1 MILTNLAGKKIVL
14 ASKSPRRKQ
23 LLESIDIPYEVRTL
37 DVPED
42 FPPALQAGEIPLFL
56 SKLKAMAFKETM
68 ADDEIIITADTVVWI
83 NGHVLNKPE
92 DKSEAYSMISELSGA
107 KHIVYT
113 AVTIMSA
120 SKVTSFVDETEV
132 EFRKLEPF
140 EIEYYLEKYQPYD
153 KAGAYGVQEFIGSIG
168 IKSLKGSYF
177 NVMGLPIHRV
187 YEILKEY

>member
-1 MILTNLAGKKIVL
+1 MILTNLDGKKIVL

-56 SKLKAMAFKETM
+56 SKLKASAFKETM
-68 ADDEIIITADTVVWI
+68 AENEIVITADTVVWI

-92 DKSEAYSMISELSGA
+92 DKDEAFAMISELSGA

-113 AVTIMSA
+113 AVTIMSS

>member
-1 MILTNLAGKKIVL
+1 MILTNLEGKKIVL

-56 SKLKAMAFKETM
+56 SKLKASAFKETM
-68 ADDEIIITADTVVWI
+68 AENEIIITADTVVWI

-92 DKSEAYSMISELSGA
+92 DKDEAFAMISELSGA
-107 KHIVYT
+107 RHIVYT
-113 AVTIMSA
+113 AVTIMSS

-132 EFRKLEPF
+132 EFRNLEPF
-140 EIEYYLEKYQPYD
+140 EIDYYLEKYQPYD
-153 KAGAYGVQEFIGSIG
+153 KAGAYGVQEYIGSIG

>member
-1 MILTNLAGKKIVL
+1 MILTNLEGKKIVL

-23 LLESIDIPYEVRTL
+23 LLESIDVPYEVRTL

-56 SKLKAMAFKETM
+56 SKLKASAFKETM
-68 ADDEIIITADTVVWI
+68 AENEIIITADTVVWI

-92 DKSEAYSMISELSGA
+92 DKDEAFAMISELSGA
-107 KHIVYT
+107 RHIVYT
-113 AVTIMSA
+113 AVTIMSS

-132 EFRKLEPF
+132 EFRNLEPF

-153 KAGAYGVQEFIGSIG
+153 KAGAYGVQEYIGSIG

>member
-1 MILTNLAGKKIVL
+1 MILTNLEGKKIVL

-56 SKLKAMAFKETM
+56 SKLKASAFKETM
-68 ADDEIIITADTVVWI
+68 AENEIIITADTVVWI

-92 DKSEAYSMISELSGA
+92 DKDEALTMISELSGA

-113 AVTIMSA
+113 AVTIMSS

>member
-1 MILTNLAGKKIVL
+1 MILTNLEGKKIVL

-23 LLESIDIPYEVRTL
+23 LLESIDVPYEVRTL

-56 SKLKAMAFKETM
+56 SKLKASAFKETM
-68 ADDEIIITADTVVWI
+68 AENEIIITADTVVWI

-92 DKSEAYSMISELSGA
+92 DKDEAFAMISELSGA
-107 KHIVYT
+107 RHIVYT
-113 AVTIMSA
+113 AVTIMS
-120 SKVTSFVDETEV
+120 STKVSSFVDETEV
-132 EFRKLEPF
+132 EFRNLEPF

-153 KAGAYGVQEFIGSIG
+153 KAGAYGVQEYIGSIG

>member
-1 MILTNLAGKKIVL
+1 MILTNLEGKKIVL

-56 SKLKAMAFKETM
+56 SKLKASAFKETM
-68 ADDEIIITADTVVWI
+68 AENEIIITADTVVWI

-92 DKSEAYSMISELSGA
+92 DKDEAFAMISELSGA
-107 KHIVYT
+107 RHIVYT
-113 AVTIMSA
+113 AVTIMSS

-132 EFRKLEPF
+132 EFRNLEPF
-140 EIEYYLEKYQPYD
+140 EIEYYLDKYQPYD
-153 KAGAYGVQEFIGSIG
+153 KAGAYGVQEYIGSIG

>member
-23 LLESIDIPYEVRTL
+23 LLESIDIPYELRTL

-56 SKLKAMAFKETM
+56 SKLKASAFKDTM

-92 DKSEAYSMISELSGA
+92 DKAEAHTMISELSGA
-107 KHIVYT
+107 KHTVYT
-113 AVTIMSA
+113 AVTIMSS

-132 EFRKLEPF
+132 EFRKLEPL

>member
-1 MILTNLAGKKIVL
+1 L

-56 SKLKAMAFKETM
+56 SKLKASAFKETM
-68 ADDEIIITADTVVWI
+68 AENEIIITADTVVWI

-92 DKSEAYSMISELSGA
+92 DKDEAFAMISELSGA
-107 KHIVYT
+107 RHIVYT
-113 AVTIMSA
+113 AVTIMSS

-132 EFRKLEPF
+132 EFRNLEPF
-140 EIEYYLEKYQPYD
+140 EIEYYLDKYQPYD
-153 KAGAYGVQEFIGSIG
+153 KAGAYGVQEYIGSIG

>member
-1 MILTNLAGKKIVL
+1 MILTNLEGKKIVL

-56 SKLKAMAFKETM
+56 SKLKASAFKETM
-68 ADDEIIITADTVVWI
+68 AENEIIITADTVVWI

-92 DKSEAYSMISELSGA
+92 DKDEAFAMISELSGA
-107 KHIVYT
+107 RHIVYT
-113 AVTIMSA
+113 AVTIMS
-120 SKVTSFVDETEV
+120 STKVSSFVDETEV
-132 EFRKLEPF
+132 EFRNLEPF
-140 EIEYYLEKYQPYD
+140 EIEYYLDKYQPYD
-153 KAGAYGVQEFIGSIG
+153 KAGAYGVQEYIGSIG

>member
-1 MILTNLAGKKIVL
+1 MILTNLEGKKIVL

-56 SKLKAMAFKETM
+56 SKLKASAFKETM
-68 ADDEIIITADTVVWI
+68 AENEIIITADTVVWI

-92 DKSEAYSMISELSGA
+92 DKDEAFAMISELSGA
-107 KHIVYT
+107 RHIVYT
-113 AVTIMSA
+113 AVTIMS
-120 SKVTSFVDETEV
+120 STKVISFVDETEV
-132 EFRKLEPF
+132 EFRNLEPF

-153 KAGAYGVQEFIGSIG
+153 KAGAYGVQEYIGSIG

>member
-1 MILTNLAGKKIVL
+1 MILTNLEGKKIVL

-56 SKLKAMAFKETM
+56 SKLKASAFKETM
-68 ADDEIIITADTVVWI
+68 AENEIIITADTVVWI

-92 DKSEAYSMISELSGA
+92 DKDEAFAMISELSGA
-107 KHIVYT
+107 RHIVYT
-113 AVTIMSA
+113 AVTIMSS

-132 EFRKLEPF
+132 EFRNLEPF

-153 KAGAYGVQEFIGSIG
+153 KAGAYGVQEYIGSIG

>member
-1 MILTNLAGKKIVL
+1 MILTNLDGKKIVL

-56 SKLKAMAFKETM
+56 SKLKASAFKETM
-68 ADDEIIITADTVVWI
+68 AENEIVITADTVVWI

-92 DKSEAYSMISELSGA
+92 DKDEAFAMISELSGA

-113 AVTIMSA
+113 AVTIMSS

-132 EFRKLEPF
+132 EFRKLEPI

>member
-1 MILTNLAGKKIVL
+1 LTNLEGKKIVL

-56 SKLKAMAFKETM
+56 SKLKASAFKETM
-68 ADDEIIITADTVVWI
+68 AENEIIITADTVVWI

-92 DKSEAYSMISELSGA
+92 DKDEAFAMISELSGA
-107 KHIVYT
+107 RHIVYT
-113 AVTIMSA
+113 AVTIMSS

-132 EFRKLEPF
+132 EFRNLEPF

-153 KAGAYGVQEFIGSIG
+153 KAGAYGVQEYIGSIG

>member
-1 MILTNLAGKKIVL
+1 MILTNLEGKKIVL

-92 DKSEAYSMISELSGA
+92 DKAEAHAMIAELSGA

-120 SKVTSFVDETEV
+120 TKVTSFVDETEV
-132 EFRKLEPF
+132 EFRTLEPL

>member
-56 SKLKAMAFKETM
+56 SKLKASAFKDSM
-68 ADDEIIITADTVVWI
+68 AENEIIITADTVVWI

-92 DKSEAYSMISELSGA
+92 DKDEAYAMISELSGA

-132 EFRKLEPF
+132 EFRTLEPS